1 MLNKSRLENLSD
13 GLFAIVFTLLVIEI
27 QVPEVAGHITN
38 AELWHSITE
47 LTPLFIGYAVSFLVL
62 AMFWLSHNFF
72 YGHFVK
78 EINRQLVLM
87 NLVYLSF
94 ISLIPFSAHLIG
106 RYPDTEIALFIY
118 GLNVLAIGVANIVI
132 ISYAYRSKELDTSHV
147 SRRLFK
153 QATTRAYVTPIFTL
167 LGMIAALVA
176 PAFAL
181 ILYAFPI
188 IFNII
193 PGTLDALERLFG
205 FELGK

>member
-27 QVPEVAGHITN
+27 KVPEMHGAISNG
-38 AELWHSITE
+38 ELWHTLLE
-47 LTPLFIGYAVSFLVL
+47 LGPLFVGYAVSFVVL

-78 EINRQLVLM
+78 EINRQLIMM
-87 NLVYLSF
+87 NLLYLSF
-94 ISLIPFSAHLIG
+94 ISLIPFSAHLVG

-118 GLNVLAIGVANIVI
+118 GLNVLAIGIANILI
-132 ISYAYRSKELDTSHV
+132 ISYAYRSSELDTSHV

-153 QATTRAYVTPIFTL
+153 QAIIRAYVTPIFTL
-167 LGMIAALVA
+167 FGMIAALGA

-188 IFNII
+188 VFNII
-193 PGTLDALERLFG
+193 PGTLDTLERLFG